1 MSGAQA
7 AAEATE
13 ATAEILVES
22 YLDLVFEGEDEV
34 GDLTFDKNGND
45 YCIRGPQRD
54 GRGKT
59 ESSFSPLHLVFVVP
73 STGEKQTGFSEFCKP
88 QNLVASQGGQVR

>member
-34 GDLTFDKNGND
+34 GDL
-45 YCIRGPQRD
+45 
-54 GRGKT
+54 
-59 ESSFSPLHLVFVVP
+59 SFWQKWEQLLYTSDP
-73 STGEKQTGFSEFCKP
+73 SE
-88 QNLVASQGGQVR
+88 RW

>member
-1 MSGAQA
+1 MFFSPQKKLLFCGMSGAQA

-34 GDLTFDKNGND
+34 SLDF
-45 YCIRGPQRD
+45 
-54 GRGKT
+54 
-59 ESSFSPLHLVFVVP
+59 
-73 STGEKQTGFSEFCKP
+73 
-88 QNLVASQGGQVR
+88 

>member
-22 YLDLVFEGEDEV
+22 YLDLVFEGEKWER
-34 GDLTFDKNGND
+34 LLYT
-45 YCIRGPQRD
+45 R
-54 GRGKT
+54 
-59 ESSFSPLHLVFVVP
+59 P
-73 STGEKQTGFSEFCKP
+73 SEKW
-88 QNLVASQGGQVR
+88 

>member
-34 GDLTFDKNGND
+34 SLDFWQKWEQLLYISD
-45 YCIRGPQRD
+45 
-54 GRGKT
+54 
-59 ESSFSPLHLVFVVP
+59 P
-73 STGEKQTGFSEFCKP
+73 SE
-88 QNLVASQGGQVR
+88 RW